1 VQTTRSCQASDR
13 PLRLDL
19 AGAAVVSL
27 AALLLTGVAAAQGI
41 KRIENCADPITPVQA
56 GAVELAVKGRHDYT
70 ARVTFIID
78 VNGSVLIPRIKESKL
93 DPVGGAEGLL
103 AKADAAFL
111 AAFAEWRYAKRSVP
125 CAASAEY
132 KISVGV

>member
-1 VQTTRSCQASDR
+1 MQRTSSCQASGR
-13 PLRLDL
+13 PLRLGL
-19 AGAAVVSL
+19 ARAAAVSL
-27 AALLLTGVAAAQGI
+27 AALWLSSVAAAQGI

-56 GAVELAVKGRHDYT
+56 GAVELAVKGRHDYS

-78 VNGSVLIPRIKESKL
+78 VNGSVVIPRIKESRL
-93 DPVGGAEGLL
+93 EPVSGAEGLL

-111 AAFAEWRYAKRSVP
+111 AAFAKWRYAKRSVP

>member
-1 VQTTRSCQASDR
+1 MQRTSSCQASDR
-13 PLRLDL
+13 PSRLDL
-19 AGAAVVSL
+19 AGAAVVSM
-27 AALLLTGVAAAQGI
+27 AALLLSGVAAAQGI

-56 GAVELAVKGRHDYT
+56 GAVELAVNGRHDYS

-78 VNGSVLIPRIKESKL
+78 VNGAVVIPRIKESKL
-93 DPVGGAEGLL
+93 DPLGDAEGLL

-111 AAFAEWRYAKRSVP
+111 AAFAKWRYAKRSVP

-132 KISVGV
+132 KISIGV